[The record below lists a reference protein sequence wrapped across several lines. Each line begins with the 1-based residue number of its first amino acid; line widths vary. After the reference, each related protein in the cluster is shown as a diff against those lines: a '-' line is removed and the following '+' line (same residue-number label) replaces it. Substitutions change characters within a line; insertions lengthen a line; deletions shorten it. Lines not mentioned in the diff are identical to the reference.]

1 MTSVEQRQLAL
12 LTQKSASLMQALSAA
27 GGDAEDTSYKQQE
40 ALINKIY
47 KKGVKRLRAESAE
60 DKELTE
66 KAQALAD
73 LNLTGQTYAKAYE
86 FDTVEQVQTALQEL
100 ASDWVTGKC
109 GRHGGNMQ
117 RQHHGGPRGCFMI
130 TADKTTKIATLWV
143 ADTNTEDLPD
153 DMDGAREISED
164 SDEPEEEESENEG
177 TLALLIASAGKTVAD
192 IKAMDD
198 AAREAHATKCN
209 ADRAIKAAAIQVMA
223 LKMRCPET
231 ENTKGKRLSWIFK
244 SLD

>member
-1 MTSVEQRQLAL
+1 MIAFSI
-12 LTQKSASLMQALSAA
+12 SA
-27 GGDAEDTSYKQQE
+27 
-40 ALINKIY
+40 
-47 KKGVKRLRAESAE
+47 
-60 DKELTE
+60 
-66 KAQALAD
+66 
-73 LNLTGQTYAKAYE
+73 
-86 FDTVEQVQTALQEL
+86 FLQEL
-100 ASDWVTGKC
+100 APDWVTGKC
-109 GRHGGNMQ
+109 GRHGGNKQ

-164 SDEPEEEESENEG
+164 SEEEEEESENES

-209 ADRAIKAAAIQVMA
+209 ADRGIKAQSIQVMA

-231 ENTKGKRLSWIFK
+231 ENTKGKRLLWIFK
-244 SLD
+244 SLE